1 MNVWGMFF
9 RKFILLSLSI
19 YTVIGA
25 ESVMA
30 ACYSSSAG
38 EYCLTNKKYTCPAG
52 CYCGAA
58 SEPDGALDKKGNKQ
72 KDIYQDQ
79 VAAWCSNGKACPWSA
94 GSGQCGTSDKAKVFR
109 CPVAFSF
116 SDTGSKKIEDCYTY
130 RNGDYKNQ
138 KLFYKKMNCPAGKYL
153 PKNTDSCSDC
163 KNDANTY
170 CPGIKDITPSIT
182 ADQGLSTCPNNQKPN
197 SLKTGCESNAVTC
210 SLGQYLPA
218 NTLDCTTCKDGFY
231 CLGGSFNKSSS
242 DQGLSTC
249 PNNQKPNSSK
259 TGCESNAI
267 QCDIGQYLPANSN
280 SCVKCKD
287 KYYACSGGGFYTNNF
302 DQGITHC
309 EDGYV
314 QNEDKTQ
321 CVYVADTDYNCDAGY
336 YLPANKTK
344 CEKCKS
350 NKKYCPGGT
359 FQYYDL
365 DQGIYTCPYTSVAN
379 SDHSA
384 CVLYLSKDY
393 MKYGPN
399 GENTDL
405 QDQCWTQKT
414 DEDYVKCIYSERDPR
429 KHSNS
434 YMSAKKYNMEYS
446 NGIVDILKDSM
457 RSTPVAEEKTKR
469 KNTPVVVEKGN
480 LDQALLD
487 STKK

>member
-38 EYCLTNKKYTCPAG
+38 EYCLTNKTYTCPAG

-58 SEPDGALDKKGNKQ
+58 SDPDGALDKKGNKQ

-79 VAAWCSNGKACPWSA
+79 VAAWCSTGNTCPWSA
-94 GSGQCGTSDKAKVFR
+94 GSGQCGTSDKAQVFR

-138 KLFYKKMNCPAGKYL
+138 KLFYKKITCPAGKYL

-170 CPGIKDITPSIT
+170 CPGIKDITPSIS
-182 ADQGLSTCPNNQKPN
+182 A
-197 SLKTGCESNAVTC
+197 
-210 SLGQYLPA
+210 
-218 NTLDCTTCKDGFY
+218 
-231 CLGGSFNKSSS
+231 

-259 TGCESNAI
+259 TGCETNAI
-267 QCDIGQYLPANSN
+267 QCGIGQYLPANST
-280 SCVKCKD
+280 SCVECKD
-287 KYYACSGGGFYTNNF
+287 KYYACSGGSFYTNNF

-309 EDGYV
+309 EDGYA

-321 CVYVADTDYNCDAGY
+321 CIYVENTDYNCEVGY
-336 YLPANKTK
+336 YLPANKTR

-350 NKKYCPGGT
+350 NKKYCPGGK

-399 GENTDL
+399 GENTDW

-414 DEDYVKCIYSERDPR
+414 DEDYIKCIYSERDPR

-446 NGIVDILKDSM
+446 NSIVDILKDSM
-457 RSTPVAEEKTKR
+457 RSAPVAEEKTKR

-487 STKK
+487 SAKK